1 MCWFDFHLFLK
12 FRLKYSDYTPKRLN
26 IFDAVVKRS
35 FYLSIGLIY
44 DDNFLLRM
52 TDPIYYNL
60 SKYQNEALE
69 KMRNKMSEELRDF
82 ESYNNSFVLYR
93 FLKAR
98 QWDAN
103 KAEIMFKKCIQ
114 WRRQNNLKEYQQ
126 PEILQKY
133 FHNMCIGNDKEG
145 CPIIYIPLGKVDANG
160 FINSTKTSD
169 VIKTLAQFIIKHE
182 LILEEKCF
190 EIKRWLSGGLLIF
203 DFEGLDFAT
212 ATNRKGIELM
222 VRIIRFG
229 QDMFPER
236 LKAVFLIKA
245 PSLFSIPYRIVKN
258 FLAPETQEKI
268 QFFSTEGW
276 QEKLLELIDT
286 DVLPAFMGGTRTDP
300 DGNPYCDANG
310 NNRRNYYLAQNGDNS
325 LAHVPGVNTL
335 LVPRS
340 STKRILLRAENVGC
354 VIEWEFE
361 VKAGDIGFGLFLE
374 KTPDER
380 TPVVVLDR
388 VDAKDCVVTG
398 VYNCEKR
405 GNYYA
410 EFDNSYSWIKAKEIL
425 YIFKIYSNESWKR
438 N

>member
-1 MCWFDFHLFLK
+1 
-12 FRLKYSDYTPKRLN
+12 
-26 IFDAVVKRS
+26 
-35 FYLSIGLIY
+35 
-44 DDNFLLRM
+44 
-52 TDPIYYNL
+52 
-60 SKYQNEALE
+60 
-69 KMRNKMSEELRDF
+69 
-82 ESYNNSFVLYR
+82 
-93 FLKAR
+93 R

-145 CPIIYIPLGKVDANG
+145 CPIIYIPIGKVDAN
-160 FINSTKTSD
+160 
-169 VIKTLAQFIIKHE
+169 
-182 LILEEKCF
+182 
-190 EIKRWLSGGLLIF
+190 
-203 DFEGLDFAT
+203 
-212 ATNRKGIELM
+212 
-222 VRIIRFG
+222 
-229 QDMFPER
+229 
-236 LKAVFLIKA
+236 A

-268 QFFSTEGW
+268 EFFSTEGW

-300 DGNPYCDANG
+300 DGNPYCKTLVMQMGIIDG
-310 NNRRNYYLAQNGDNS
+310 SYYLAQDGDNS

-410 EFDNSYSWIKAKEIL
+410 EFDNLYSWIKSKKIL